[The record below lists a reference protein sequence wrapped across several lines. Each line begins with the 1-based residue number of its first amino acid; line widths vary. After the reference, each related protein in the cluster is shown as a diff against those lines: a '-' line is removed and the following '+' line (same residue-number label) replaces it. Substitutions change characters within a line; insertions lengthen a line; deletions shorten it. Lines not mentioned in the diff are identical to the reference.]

1 MTFRRNK
8 KEQPKIKIHGTS
20 PLALVPCVC
29 VLVNTR
35 PHMPDPFRLRHSHES
50 MDCPGCQEENGVK
63 VPAALSGG
71 DGRLAVEDV
80 TPAGK
85 FCKVLNEY
93 LGGMGSPA

>member
-1 MTFRRNK
+1 M
-8 KEQPKIKIHGTS
+8 KIHGTF
-20 PLALVPCVC
+20 PLALVPCVR

-35 PHMPDPFRLRHSHES
+35 PHMSEPISRHSHES
-50 MDCPGCQEENGVK
+50 IDCPGCQEENGVE
-63 VPAALSGG
+63 VPATLSGG

-85 FCKVLNEY
+85 ICKVLNEY